1 MADENILMSKKQYDI
16 FMKKVN
22 ACNDHIESST
32 GKDKAGQASVRKEE
46 SSPTTHHNQDGREDK
61 GGIKNEKDA
70 KLSDIGEKLHTQNMP
85 KPSSAEGAKG
95 DEGAPTSVK
104 KNKIAKKDI
113 TAMLRP
119 PGILKKKTK
128 KKKKRRVWLTL
139 A

>member
-16 FMKKVN
+16 FMKRVN

-61 GGIKNEKDA
+61 GGIKNEKNA

-85 KPSSAEGAKG
+85 KPSSAEGVGG
-95 DEGAPTSVK
+95 DESISTSVK
-104 KNKIAKKDI
+104 KKNKITKKDI

-128 KKKKRRVWLTL
+128 KKKRRVWLTL